1 MMHLNEYSDKVLQ
14 NKIDT
19 LPEPDTILFNEI
31 KDRGNGAYAIGKPKN
46 NKDRNNT
53 WQTNHRLIIEYIE
66 RSLEGLRRLPTVKE
80 IAKELK
86 ISRVTVTTHLKDYK
100 NNPAHELERGM
111 MNLMAEKILL
121 EVLRQANDFGAT
133 IRDLKDVLA
142 CFKMMNP
149 TTSPEI
155 VINNIKIDIGVFN
168 NLSANKKTQIIEI
181 LTKDSNV

>member
-1 MMHLNEYSDKVLQ
+1 MHLNEYRDKVLQ

-53 WQTNHRLIIEYIE
+53 WRANHRLIIEYIE

-86 ISRVTVTTHLKDYK
+86 ISRVTVHTHLKEYK

-111 MNLMAEKILL
+111 MNLLAEKILL
-121 EVLRQANDFGAT
+121 EALRRGSDFMAT
-133 IRDLKDVLA
+133 
-142 CFKMMNP
+142 
-149 TTSPEI
+149 
-155 VINNIKIDIGVFN
+155 
-168 NLSANKKTQIIEI
+168 
-181 LTKDSNV
+181 TKV